1 MLHIAYPDIKAALYA
16 ARAAEGVGSS
26 MQQLLD
32 DFEFLFE
39 FAIPT
44 VHTLNDLC
52 DVFEQL

>member
-1 MLHIAYPDIKAALYA
+1 MLHIAYPDIKKALYA
-16 ARAAEGVGSS
+16 TRAAEGVGSS

-39 FAIPT
+39 FAITT

-52 DVFEQL
+52 DVFEEL